1 MEIKKITIPIALA
14 ALSLVFI
21 VTCVALYLHKGKA
34 AKWVARKMKVGGIM
48 LSRAAILSA
57 CGPTQVTDEPEI
69 TCYMV
74 AAYNLILVETDSS
87 NTITLNLPD
96 KQTIEGEI
104 MSRESNK
111 FCFTVLDSTE
121 KVVQKEN
128 ISALDGK
135 FDESQESFR
144 IKIDKE
150 LAPGNYGLWFYGTDK
165 DSLSEQP
172 IKKVNLKIE

>member
-1 MEIKKITIPIALA
+1 MEIKKITLPIILA

-21 VTCVALYLHKGKA
+21 VTCVAVYFNKGKS
-34 AKWVARKMKVGGIM
+34 AKWVARKMKVGGLM
-48 LSRAAILSA
+48 LSLTAILSA
-57 CGPTQVTDEPEI
+57 CDPTQITDEPEI
-69 TCYMV
+69 NCYMV
-74 AAYNLILVETDSS
+74 AAYNLIVVETDTT
-87 NTITLNLPD
+87 NTITLDLPD

-111 FCFTVLDSTE
+111 FCFTVLDSTK

-128 ISALDGK
+128 ISALDGT
-135 FDESQESFR
+135 FDESQEKFK

-150 LAPGNYGLWFYGTDK
+150 LAPGNYGLWFYVTDK

-172 IKKVNLKIE
+172 MKKVNLKIK

>member
-1 MEIKKITIPIALA
+1 MEIKKITLPIILA

-21 VTCVALYLHKGKA
+21 ITCVALYFNKGKS

-48 LSRAAILSA
+48 LSLTAILSA
-57 CGPTQVTDEPEI
+57 CDPTQVTDEPEI

-74 AAYNLILVETDSS
+74 AASNLIVVETDTT
-87 NTITLNLPD
+87 NTITLDLPD

-104 MSRESNK
+104 MSRISNK

-135 FDESQESFR
+135 FDESQEKFK
-144 IKIDKE
+144 ITIDKE
-150 LAPGNYGLWFYGTDK
+150 LAPGNYGLRFYNTDK
-165 DSLSEQP
+165 DSLPEYP
-172 IKKVNLKIE
+172 IQNINLKIE

>member
-21 VTCVALYLHKGKA
+21 VTCVALYLHKGKS

-48 LSRAAILSA
+48 LSLTAILSA
-57 CGPTQVTDEPEI
+57 CDPTQVTDEPEI

-121 KVVQKEN
+121 RVVQKEN
-128 ISALDGK
+128 ISALDGT
-135 FDESQESFR
+135 FDESQEKFK

-150 LAPGNYGLWFYGTDK
+150 LAPGDYSLRFYNTDK
-165 DSLSEQP
+165 DSLPEYP
-172 IKKVNLKIE
+172 IQKFNLKIK

>member
-1 MEIKKITIPIALA
+1 MEIKKITLPIALA

-21 VTCVALYLHKGKA
+21 VTCVAVYLHKGES

-48 LSRAAILSA
+48 LSLTAILSA
-57 CGPTQVTDEPEI
+57 CDPTQITDEPEI

-74 AAYNLILVETDSS
+74 AAYNLIVVETDST

-96 KQTIEGEI
+96 KQTIDGEI

>member
-1 MEIKKITIPIALA
+1 MEIKKITLPVVLA

-21 VTCVALYLHKGKA
+21 VTCVALYIHKGKS

-48 LSRAAILSA
+48 LSLTAILSA
-57 CGPTQVTDEPEI
+57 CDPTQVNDEPEI

-74 AAYNLILVETDSS
+74 AAPNLILVETDTT
-87 NTITLNLPD
+87 NTITLDLPN

-104 MSRESNK
+104 LSRESNK

-121 KVVQKEN
+121 RVVQKEN
-128 ISALDGK
+128 ISALDGS
-135 FDESQESFR
+135 FDELQENFK
-144 IKIDKE
+144 IKINKE
-150 LAPGNYGLWFYGTDK
+150 LKPGNYGLWFYGTDK

-172 IKKVNLKIE
+172 IKKINLKIE